1 MLGYAVAMKIYTR
14 TGDTGTTGLYG
25 GERVAKNDLR
35 VAAYGSVDEA
45 NCAIGLARSLLGEP
59 DIDRALTEVQ
69 NALFD
74 VGADLATPL
83 DARQREHLT
92 PITAEDVAWVEGV
105 IDHFSNELEP
115 LSSFILPGG
124 DSAGAALHMARAAV
138 RRAEREVTALA
149 GQVEVDAELRSYLN
163 RISDLLFTLAR
174 VANMRAGVSETRLKV
189 RGRTR
194 ERRSLR

>member
-1 MLGYAVAMKIYTR
+1 MKIYTR
-14 TGDTGTTGLYG
+14 TGDKGTTGLYG

-45 NCAIGLARSLLGEP
+45 NSAIGLARSLLGEP
-59 DIDRALTEVQ
+59 DIDKALVEVQ

-74 VGADLATPL
+74 VGADLATP
-83 DARQREHLT
+83 AGAPQREHLT
-92 PITAEDVAWVEGV
+92 PISGEDVEWVEGV

-115 LSSFILPGG
+115 LASFILPGG
-124 DSAGAALHMARAAV
+124 HASGAALHLARAAV

-149 GQVEVDAELRSYLN
+149 EQVEIDEQLRSYLN

-174 VANMRAGVSETRLKV
+174 VANMRAGISETRLKV
-189 RGRTR
+189 RGRER
-194 ERRSLR
+194 KRRSLR